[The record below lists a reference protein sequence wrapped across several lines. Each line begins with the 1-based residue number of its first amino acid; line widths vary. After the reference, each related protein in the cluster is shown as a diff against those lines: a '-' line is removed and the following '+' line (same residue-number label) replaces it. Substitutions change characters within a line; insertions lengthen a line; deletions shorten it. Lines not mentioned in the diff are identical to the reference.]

1 MSHEATAAA
10 AGNAAA
16 AAAAAVLQR
25 GNAQPSAETMEQVCS
40 AGATFLN
47 LALKTF
53 HMASPYNVPMDI
65 HNDTHLRTDCLCK
78 AHANWHWQP

>member
-40 AGATFLN
+40 ASVILLG
-47 LALKTF
+47 LAFRGML
-53 HMASPYNVPMDI
+53 HGYILQGDGG
-65 HNDTHLRTDCLCK
+65 H
-78 AHANWHWQP
+78 

>member
-25 GNAQPSAETMEQVCS
+25 GNAEPSAETMEQVCS
-40 AGATFLN
+40 ALAIFLGV
-47 LALKTF
+47 
-53 HMASPYNVPMDI
+53 ASRGISRGFILQFDNG
-65 HNDTHLRTDCLCK
+65 H
-78 AHANWHWQP
+78 

>member
-40 AGATFLN
+40 AGATFLG
-47 LALKTF
+47 LAFTG
-53 HMASPYNVPMDI
+53 I
-65 HNDTHLRTDCLCK
+65 
-78 AHANWHWQP
+78 